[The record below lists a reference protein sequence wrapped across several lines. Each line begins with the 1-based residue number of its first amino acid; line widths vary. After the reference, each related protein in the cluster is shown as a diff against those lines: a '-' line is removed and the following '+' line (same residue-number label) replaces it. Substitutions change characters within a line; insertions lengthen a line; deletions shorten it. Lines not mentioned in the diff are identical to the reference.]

1 MNPLLTASGALRPRD
16 PQSLHQLHQVRSGV
30 QVSGLHVDDVDTSN
44 SPSNR
49 PYTRKRKRFTNSLSP
64 ERLAAN
70 SESVS
75 RRSSQLPV
83 DPPLE
88 SAITSS
94 LSPQGGFREPIVV
107 NDTVDAI
114 ENNASDPFIKEESY
128 RGRSEYLGGSVPFD
142 ENMVK
147 PGHETTYTSPKAS
160 AMDIQMLRE
169 QGAFELPPLPIQK
182 QLMDS
187 FNKYCAPWTP
197 VIDPAWLDETT
208 PPSMLLLQSIFLAG
222 SRVSKAHLDYG
233 SSEVFYRR
241 AKLLF
246 FFGGGHGSLISIVA
260 ACLLHWYNPV
270 GPEDVSTDTS
280 GFWIRTAGA
289 MAFQLGLHKEP
300 PPNAKH
306 RGLRRRLWWS
316 LVVSICIRSTCTNG
330 SRMLIDLP
338 QIRDNVIS
346 VGVGRPRTIN
356 LRDSDVLPPSLNDF
370 PKKDFRARLFLAYCT
385 ISCLLGDTVECY
397 LRQEIS
403 RQRRVDL
410 ENAVYRWSKQIVP
423 KLQTSALVQEDT
435 MTSQLEVQQL
445 LVMYFVVLTILHR
458 SPTPNSVPPAA
469 SLVASSFIAGIYE
482 QFLLRDE
489 LRYLGPVF
497 AFYPLC
503 AGLSLLSCCR
513 YVQLQ
518 TTAEHEL
525 TVMKLSLQK
534 LSERWLSAVGP
545 LRALNKLTEK
555 VREQGPFDGPP
566 PKLDL
571 ENAAFF
577 EGFDL
582 KLCKQW
588 KFIGQDAS
596 ESENTHL
603 DEAATCTLA
612 ELQDPVVAPA
622 FSARPEDTLGD
633 FNFPL
638 LNSDMEIYG
647 TNWEGAGFDWSGS
660 WLLNV

>member
-1 MNPLLTASGALRPRD
+1 MSSTVRLRD
-16 PQSLHQLHQVRSGV
+16 PQPLYQLRQIPSGV
-30 QVSGLHVDDVDTSN
+30 QTIYEKAQEIHQQSVAGTQCTGFGIRDVA
-44 SPSNR
+44 
-49 PYTRKRKRFTNSLSP
+49 SLSL
-64 ERLAAN
+64 RDAHGDA
-70 SESVS
+70 
-75 RRSSQLPV
+75 
-83 DPPLE
+83 
-88 SAITSS
+88 
-94 LSPQGGFREPIVV
+94 
-107 NDTVDAI
+107 TVPNNETLISI
-114 ENNASDPFIKEESY
+114 ENNVTEPFIKEESY
-128 RGRSEYLGGSVPFD
+128 RGRGEYLGGSVPFD

-147 PGHETTYTSPKAS
+147 PGHEATYTSPKAS
-160 AMDIQMLRE
+160 AADLQMLRE
-169 QGAFELPPLPIQK
+169 QGAFELPPISIQK

-197 VIDPAWLDETT
+197 VVDPKWLDEKT

-289 MAFQLGLHKEP
+289 MAFQIGLHKEP
-300 PPNAKH
+300 SLNAKD

-316 LVVSICIRSTCTNG
+316 LV
-330 SRMLIDLP
+330 
-338 QIRDNVIS
+338 IRDNVIS

-356 LRDSDVLPPSLNDF
+356 LRDSDVLPPSMKDF
-370 PKKDFRARLFLAYCT
+370 PKKDFQAQLFLAYCT
-385 ISCLLGDTVECY
+385 ISCLLGDTVECC
-397 LRQEIS
+397 LRREIS

-410 ENAVYRWSKQIVP
+410 ENAVYRWAKQVIP
-423 KLQTSALVQEDT
+423 KLHSSATIQEDV
-435 MTSQLEVQQL
+435 MTCQLEVKQL
-445 LVMYFVVLTILHR
+445 LVMYFVGLTILHR

-482 QFLLRDE
+482 DFLLRDE

-513 YVQLQ
+513 YPQLQ
-518 TTAEHEL
+518 STAEHEM

-555 VREQGPFDGPP
+555 VRELEPFDGTPT
-566 PKLDL
+566 LDFDTT
-571 ENAAFF
+571 AFF
-577 EGFDL
+577 EGFDV
-582 KLCKQW
+582 KMCKQW
-588 KFIGQDAS
+588 RLVEQAS
-596 ESENTHL
+596 DSDTTNATTT
-603 DEAATCTLA
+603 TCTLA
-612 ELQDPVVAPA
+612 EVQDPEAALPA
-622 FSARPEDTLGD
+622 FEARPDETVENYASPTLDTG
-633 FNFPL
+633 
-638 LNSDMEIYG
+638 MELFG
-647 TNWEGAGFDWSGS
+647 TDWEGSGFDWSGS

>member
-1 MNPLLTASGALRPRD
+1 MSSACIICHKRKVHHWPSQWSLFGQSLTAPGEVRFRD
-16 PQSLHQLHQVRSGV
+16 PQPLHELYQVRCGV
-30 QVSGLHVDDVDTSN
+30 QVRRPANPVELRLPKKTDQL
-44 SPSNR
+44 R
-49 PYTRKRKRFTNSLSP
+49 PYARKRKRFTNSLSP
-64 ERLAAN
+64 GRVVSDPL
-70 SESVS
+70 S
-75 RRSSQLPV
+75 RRSSQLPADSPSDRV
-83 DPPLE
+83 APPRVSSRDAYTE
-88 SAITSS
+88 AAIT
-94 LSPQGGFREPIVV
+94 REPVGLP
-107 NDTVDAI
+107 
-114 ENNASDPFIKEESY
+114 ENSGEPCIKEESY

-160 AMDIQMLRE
+160 AADLQMLHE
-169 QGAFELPPLPIQK
+169 QGAFELPPLSVQRE
-182 QLMDS
+182 LMDG
-187 FNKYCAPWTP
+187 FHKYCAPWTP
-197 VIDPAWLDETT
+197 VVDPNWLEAGT
-208 PPSMLLLQSIFLAG
+208 PPSMLLLQSILLAG

-246 FFGGGHGSLISIVA
+246 FFGGGNNSLISIVA

-289 MAFQLGLHKEP
+289 MAFQIGLHKEP
-300 PPNAKH
+300 LPNATD

-316 LVVSICIRSTCTNG
+316 LV
-330 SRMLIDLP
+330 
-338 QIRDNVIS
+338 IRDNVIS

-356 LRDSDVLPPSLNDF
+356 LRDSDVLPPSMNDF
-370 PKKDFRARLFLAYCT
+370 PAKDFQAQLFLAYST
-385 ISCLLGDTVECY
+385 ISCHLGDTVECY
-397 LRQEIS
+397 LRREIS

-410 ENAVYRWSKQIVP
+410 ENAVYRWAKQVIP
-423 KLQTSALVQEDT
+423 KLHSSAAIQEDAI
-435 MTSQLEVQQL
+435 SARLEVQQL

-482 QFLLRDE
+482 DFLLRDE

-503 AGLSLLSCCR
+503 AGLSLLSSCR
-513 YVQLQ
+513 YAQLQ
-518 TTAEHEL
+518 STAEHEL

-555 VREQGPFDGPP
+555 VREQGPFDDPP
-566 PKLDL
+566 PTLDFDT
-571 ENAAFF
+571 AAFF
-577 EGFDL
+577 EGFDI

-588 KFIGQDAS
+588 RLIGQSSQSAA
-596 ESENTHL
+596 NTTGL
-603 DEAATCTLA
+603 TTTCTLVEVQNRDDVLPTFDAQA
-612 ELQDPVVAPA
+612 EVTMNTCGFADP
-622 FSARPEDTLGD
+622 
-633 FNFPL
+633 
-638 LNSDMEIYG
+638 NSNMEPFG
-647 TNWEGAGFDWSGS
+647 TSWEGSGFDWSGS
-660 WLLNV
+660 WLLNI

>member
-1 MNPLLTASGALRPRD
+1 MSSAVRFRD
-16 PQSLHQLHQVRSGV
+16 PQPLYKLQQIPSGV
-30 QVSGLHVDDVDTSN
+30 HVSGPVHRLRLIPD
-44 SPSNR
+44 PIYR

-64 ERLAAN
+64 GRHAPA
-70 SESVS
+70 SDSVS
-75 RRSSQLPV
+75 RHSSKLPS
-83 DPPLE
+83 DPLE
-88 SAITSS
+88 GDVPRLSS
-94 LSPQGGFREPIVV
+94 IVAHGDAAVV
-107 NDTVDAI
+107 NEALTSI
-114 ENNASDPFIKEESY
+114 ETNGAEPFIKEESY
-128 RGRSEYLGGSVPFD
+128 RGRGEYLGGSVPFD

-160 AMDIQMLRE
+160 AADLQMLRE
-169 QGAFELPPLPIQK
+169 QGAFELPPISIQK
-182 QLMDS
+182 QLMES

-197 VIDPAWLDETT
+197 VVDPKWLDENT

-289 MAFQLGLHKEP
+289 MAFQIGLHKEP
-300 PPNAKH
+300 SPNAKD

-316 LVVSICIRSTCTNG
+316 LVVR
-330 SRMLIDLP
+330 
-338 QIRDNVIS
+338 
-346 VGVGRPRTIN
+346 
-356 LRDSDVLPPSLNDF
+356 
-370 PKKDFRARLFLAYCT
+370 
-385 ISCLLGDTVECY
+385 DTVECC
-397 LRQEIS
+397 LRREIS

-410 ENAVYRWSKQIVP
+410 ENAVYRWAKQVIP
-423 KLQTSALVQEDT
+423 KLHSSAMIQEDA
-435 MTSQLEVQQL
+435 MTCQLEVKQL
-445 LVMYFVVLTILHR
+445 LVMYFVGLTILHR

-482 QFLLRDE
+482 DFLLRDE

-513 YVQLQ
+513 YPQLKS
-518 TTAEHEL
+518 TAEHEM

-555 VREQGPFDGPP
+555 VRELAPFDGQPT
-566 PKLDL
+566 LDYGT
-571 ENAAFF
+571 AAFF
-577 EGFDL
+577 EGFDI
-582 KLCKQW
+582 KVCKQW
-588 KFIGQDAS
+588 RLIGQAS
-596 ESENTHL
+596 DSENADAVTT
-603 DEAATCTLA
+603 TCTLA
-612 ELQDPVVAPA
+612 EVHDPEVMLPA
-622 FSARPEDTLGD
+622 FEARPEDTVDNDSIPALEMNLEL
-633 FNFPL
+633 F
-638 LNSDMEIYG
+638 G
-647 TNWEGAGFDWSGS
+647 TAWEGSGFDWSGS